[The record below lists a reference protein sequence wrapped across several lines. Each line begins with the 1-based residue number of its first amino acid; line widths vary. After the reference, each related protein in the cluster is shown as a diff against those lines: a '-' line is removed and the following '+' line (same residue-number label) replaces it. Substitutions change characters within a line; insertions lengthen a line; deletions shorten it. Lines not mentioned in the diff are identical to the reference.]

1 MDLIFVLDSS
11 GSIGSGNYQKVRE
24 FVKNFIKSGITI
36 GPNDD
41 QVGVIIFG
49 GNAQVVFNLN
59 AYQKET
65 QLLGAI
71 DSIPYLSESTNTAAA
86 LRKLIDEGFT
96 EGGGARL
103 DSKTVLRVAIVM
115 TDGKSNVSPSDTPVA
130 ATRVHNFRPSILVYA
145 VGVTNSVN
153 QEELNEIATSP
164 ELVDNLDS
172 FDTSLLKE
180 YQEEQFYHI
189 CVKGTCMFM

>member
-1 MDLIFVLDSS
+1 MDFIFVLDSS
-11 GSIGSGNYQKVRE
+11 GSIGRDNYQSVRE
-24 FVKNFIKSGITI
+24 FVKNFIKSGLTI
-36 GPNDD
+36 GPDDD

-49 GNAQVVFNLN
+49 DNAQVVFNMN
-59 AYQKET
+59 AYQKEA

-71 DSIPYLSESTNTAAA
+71 DSIPYLSERTNTAAA

-145 VGVTNSVN
+145 VGITDSVN

-172 FDTSLLKE
+172 FDASLLKE
-180 YQEEQFYHI
+180 YQEERYYDI
-189 CVKGTCMFM
+189 CVKGMCM